1 MPFDP
6 RRRRRRSR
14 HTRFIPFFDV
24 PPDGGIAGSDTFQIH
39 YSRCPFPSRK
49 RARAALSACAVFVN
63 GMVGGYGT
71 LMSDGYPTAA
81 RDRAERAGEY
91 RTRGRRLG
99 PVAVGALAARYSFQT
114 AIALLAGLYVLDMVA
129 TLFLIPE
136 LKGVEL
142 E

>member
-1 MPFDP
+1 M
-6 RRRRRRSR
+6 
-14 HTRFIPFFDV
+14 
-24 PPDGGIAGSDTFQIH
+24 
-39 YSRCPFPSRK
+39 
-49 RARAALSACAVFVN
+49 FVN

-71 LMSDGYPTAA
+71 LMSDSYPTAA
-81 RDRAERAGEY
+81 RATAQNVLWNISRAVG
-91 RTRGRRLG
+91 GSG

-136 LKGVEL
+136 LTGVEL

>member
-1 MPFDP
+1 M
-6 RRRRRRSR
+6 
-14 HTRFIPFFDV
+14 
-24 PPDGGIAGSDTFQIH
+24 
-39 YSRCPFPSRK
+39 
-49 RARAALSACAVFVN
+49 FVS

-71 LMSDGYPTAA
+71 LMSDGYPTTA
-81 RDRAERAGEY
+81 RATAQNVLGNIGRAVGGFA
-91 RTRGRRLG
+91 